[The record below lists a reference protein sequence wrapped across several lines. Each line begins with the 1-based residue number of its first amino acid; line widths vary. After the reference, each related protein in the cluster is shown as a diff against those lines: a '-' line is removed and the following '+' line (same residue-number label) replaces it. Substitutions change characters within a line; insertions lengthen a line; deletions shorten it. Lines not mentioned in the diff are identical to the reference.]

1 MTILVIDVGSSSIR
15 ALQFDEQ
22 LQLLP
27 HSIHRIE
34 HRFSPEGTADAEH
47 LRELIEICIDR
58 ALETAAGR
66 AIAAVGM
73 ATFVG
78 NLLGVDEHGA
88 PVTPLFT
95 YADTRSDHDAELLR
109 QKFDLHDA
117 HRRTGCRIHPAYH
130 PAKLAWLRRTHP
142 DRYER
147 VQRWLDLA
155 TYCYETWF
163 GHPVPTS
170 YSIASWSGLLNRHTL
185 TWDADWLVGLGIAR
199 EQLPALADFDD
210 VQSGLAPIAA
220 RRWPALQEVPFY
232 LALGDGAAANI
243 GTGGD
248 SPTRPV
254 LTVGTTAAV
263 RIVTHDPAP
272 VDPGLW
278 AYRVDARRHLIGG
291 ATSEGGSIFA
301 WARDVLRLD
310 APNVELA
317 LGERPLGAHGL
328 TVLPLLAGERSPGYH
343 AGATGVIQG
352 LRLQTSALDIVQAL
366 LEGVALRLRIIY
378 DRLGRPGD
386 FLLAGGGALVQSPA
400 WTQMLADI
408 LGKPLILSDVPEATA
423 LGVAR
428 LIANDTPGETA
439 HATKYTFRPRS
450 GSAAAAETLLE
461 QHLRLYEMFYS
472 ADG

>member
-15 ALQFDEQ
+15 SLLFDEQ
-22 LQLLP
+22 LQPLA

-34 HRFSPEGTADAEH
+34 HHFSPEGTADPEY
-47 LRELIEICIDR
+47 LRALIEICVDR
-58 ALETAAGR
+58 TLEAFTEG
-66 AIAAVGM
+66 AITAVGM

-95 YADTRSDHDAELLR
+95 YADMRSEHDATLLQQTFALR
-109 QKFDLHDA
+109 DVHW
-117 HRRTGCRIHPAYH
+117 RTGCRIHPAYH
-130 PAKLAWLRRTHP
+130 PAKLAWLQRTQP
-142 DRYER
+142 DQYER
-147 VQRWLDLA
+147 VCRWLDLA

-163 GHPVPTS
+163 GRPVPTS

-185 TWDADWLVGLGIAR
+185 TWDPDWLIGLGIAR

-220 RRWPALQEVPFY
+220 RRWPALREVPFY

-243 GTGGD
+243 GTTGD
-248 SPTRPV
+248 SPIRPV

-263 RIVTHDPAP
+263 RIVTSDPTP

-301 WARDVLRLD
+301 WARNILRLD
-310 APNVELA
+310 VSDLDRA
-317 LGERPLGAHGL
+317 LSKRPLGAHRL

-343 AGATGVIQG
+343 AQATGVIQG
-352 LRLQTSALDIVQAL
+352 LRLQTSALDIIQAL
-366 LEGVALRLRIIY
+366 LESVALRLRIIY

-386 FLLAGGGALVQSPA
+386 SVLAGGGALVHSPA
-400 WTQMLADI
+400 WAQIIADI
-408 LGKPLILSDVPEATA
+408 LGKPLLLTDIPEATA

-428 LIANDTPGETA
+428 LIANSMPGEVDRSTS
-439 HATKYTFRPRS
+439 HPFIPRS
-450 GSAAAAETLLE
+450 ESAAAVDTLLAH
-461 QHLRLYEMFYS
+461 HLQLYQMFYS
-472 ADG
+472 DDV